1 MSTVKSYKKLNQQG
15 PSTFALLVDE
25 IRNMSA
31 SAQKLL
37 WMQLNQDRLS
47 VLASEIDA
55 HVSPNN
61 LTSGEIDSLIL
72 EAKKGARKDS

>member
-47 VLASEIDA
+47 V
-55 HVSPNN
+55 PQK
-61 LTSGEIDSLIL
+61 LTHMFHQTIL
-72 EAKKGARKDS
+72 PAAKLTP